1 MSRWLRAVCMRLSA
15 VGCLLRAP
23 TSSGIVE
30 YRDKVISSRTME
42 MRDAL
47 DELELAVSPVADR
60 DRGTFDSSFGA
71 PRGLRVDACH
81 LSLSASSSAS
91 SIRLSTE
98 SMTIPEVC
106 GQGKIIYSYTG

>member
-1 MSRWLRAVCMRLSA
+1 
-15 VGCLLRAP
+15 
-23 TSSGIVE
+23 
-30 YRDKVISSRTME
+30 ME

-60 DRGTFDSSFGA
+60 DSGTFESSFGA
-71 PRGLRVDACH
+71 PGGLPVEACH

-98 SMTIPEVC
+98 SMMIPEVC
-106 GQGKIIYSYTG
+106 GRRKSVYSYIVT